1 MNYVGAFI
9 SGFEKQI
16 EILLKDKVNIINL
29 YDGLVIFNTDE
40 EIKKLPFFNNVFL
53 LLNKVNTKGSFDNN
67 IRNVV
72 NTNMDFNSLK
82 KFIYKRTFKIKA
94 YNENQPTKFDY
105 RSVSKIEKD
114 IKNKLSL
121 EISNNPDNEFVIQQ
135 RREGFILFMLKLTND
150 RVDVPNHSLD
160 MVLYLEQLLNIL
172 NIICA
177 LLVR

>member
-1 MNYVGAFI
+1 MNYVGTFI

-72 NTNMDFNSLK
+72 NTNMDLLA
-82 KFIYKRTFKIKA
+82 I
-94 YNENQPTKFDY
+94 
-105 RSVSKIEKD
+105 V
-114 IKNKLSL
+114 L
-121 EISNNPDNEFVIQQ
+121 PD
-135 RREGFILFMLKLTND
+135 LTL
-150 RVDVPNHSLD
+150 VFG
-160 MVLYLEQLLNIL
+160 
-172 NIICA
+172 IIFF
-177 LLVR
+177 L